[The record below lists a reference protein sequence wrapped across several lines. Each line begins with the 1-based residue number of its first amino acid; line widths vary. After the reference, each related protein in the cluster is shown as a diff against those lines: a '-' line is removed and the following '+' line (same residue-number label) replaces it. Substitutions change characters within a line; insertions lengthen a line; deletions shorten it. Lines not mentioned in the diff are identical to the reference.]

1 MAEVFPFINMSEK
14 AGNFLA
20 YVWQFFQN
28 AWEIMENIYDN
39 RSIKVT
45 EYKKMGY
52 IQKYNWQK
60 FTDARKGTKEIIKI
74 TNDTATKIYELKNQ
88 TEELKLHE
96 LKQKTRE
103 LK

>member
-1 MAEVFPFINMSEK
+1 MAEIFPFINMSEK

-20 YVWQFFQN
+20 YFWQFFQN
-28 AWEIMENIYDN
+28 ALEIMGNIYEN

-45 EYKKMGY
+45 EYKQMGY

-60 FTDARKGTKEIIKI
+60 FTDARKSTEEIIKI
-74 TNDTATKIYELKNQ
+74 TNDTATKIYDLKHQ

-96 LKQKTRE
+96 LKQKTGE